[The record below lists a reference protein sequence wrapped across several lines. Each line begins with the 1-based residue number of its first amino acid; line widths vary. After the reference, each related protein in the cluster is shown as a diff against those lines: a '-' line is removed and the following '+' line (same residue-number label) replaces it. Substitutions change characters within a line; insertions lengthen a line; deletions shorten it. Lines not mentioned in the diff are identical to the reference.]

1 MNTRK
6 TLAASLALALVL
18 QGCAAHVTRNPNDRP
33 TLVDPARTDMG
44 AYRKNY
50 VECVALANETDAG
63 QAAGSGAAGGA
74 VAGAIV
80 GVVIG
85 AIIGHAFNDTA
96 AGMRYGAA
104 LGGVEGG
111 TTGAAGAYGAAQVD
125 QETALR
131 NCLRGRGYGLIR

>member
-1 MNTRK
+1 MK
-6 TLAASLALALVL
+6 AGKAVAVSLALALVL
-18 QGCAAHVTRNPNDRP
+18 QGCATQVTRNPNERP

-44 AYRKNY
+44 AYQRDY
-50 VECVALANETDAG
+50 GECAALANETDAG

-104 LGGVEGG
+104 LGGVEGATG
-111 TTGAAGAYGAAQVD
+111 GAAGAYGAARVD

-131 NCLRGRGYGLIR
+131 NCLRGRGYSLIR